1 MKKRILY
8 FVAVSCLIIVLFSS
22 CEKKND
28 ELPKDDT
35 PTGQCSNFSFGVS
48 SSSSNDNGV
57 VVRKI
62 TAQASGG
69 TNIQFNING
78 GTFQSSGTFDNLA
91 AGTYIV
97 TAKNNEG
104 CTSKA
109 TVSL

>member
-8 FVAVSCLIIVLFSS
+8 FVVACFTVIVFDS

-28 ELPKDDT
+28 DIPKDDNT
-35 PTGQCSNFSFGVS
+35 VGQCSNFSFGVS
-48 SSSSNDNGV
+48 SSSSNNNGV

-62 TAQASGG
+62 TAEASGG

-78 GTFQSSGTFDNLA
+78 GPFQSNGFFDNLA
-91 AGTYIV
+91 TGTYII

-104 CTSKA
+104 CTRKA
-109 TVSL
+109 TVTL